1 MEVNTIQ
8 TRIFREGENLADFI
22 VAHIPKLKNGSVLAV
37 TSKIV
42 ALAEG
47 RVVKLKNIKEKER
60 LIRAESEWQLKV
72 LPGWWLTVRDG
83 TVVVNAGIDDSN
95 ADWKTILLPK
105 NSFIAAGT
113 IRRQLRTHYKIKNL
127 GIVITDSRTSALREG
142 VTGVALGY
150 AGFKGV
156 KDYRNDTDIFGRKL
170 KVTQT
175 NIADSL
181 ATAATVVMGEGG
193 ERQPLAILTDAPVQF
208 CDRVNRKELR
218 IARKYDMYRSLFHL
232 RKK

>member
-1 MEVNTIQ
+1 MKIKPIK
-8 TRIFREGENLADFI
+8 TRVFKENEDIVDFI
-22 VAHIPKLKNGSVLAV
+22 LANIPKLKNGSILAV

-47 RVVKLKNIKEKER
+47 RVVKIKNRKEKER
-60 LIRAESEWQLKV
+60 LIRAESEWQLKAF
-72 LPGWWLTVRDG
+72 PGWWLTVRDG
-83 TVVVNAGIDDSN
+83 TVVVNAGLDDSN
-95 ADWKTILLPK
+95 ADGKTILLPK
-105 NSFIAAGT
+105 DSFKSAEE
-113 IRRQLRTHYKIKNL
+113 LRKELKKKYNIKQL

-156 KDYRNDTDIFGRKL
+156 KDYRKDTDIFGRPL

-181 ATAATVVMGEGG
+181 ATVATVVMGEGN
-193 ERQPLAILTDAPVQF
+193 ERYPLAIIEDAPVEF
-208 CDRVNRKELR
+208 CEKVNRKELR
-218 IARKYDMYRSLFHL
+218 IAPKYDIYRPLFT
-232 RKK
+232 R